1 MDDRKLRIASY
12 IFLGLTLG
20 LGLMVGVLYMLT
32 ETEYGLERVRRF
44 ALEQVGKQV
53 EGELHVERIESSG
66 LLGGVVLHDV
76 TFVDPLG
83 LPFLSAD
90 SIRLR
95 YRWRN
100 LLRGQVVFDRLIA
113 YRPEVYITRL
123 PGDTLWNFERIF
135 PDTTPDIDEE
145 DSFIL
150 IDRAT
155 IIDGTAIVR
164 TPWEPDGPVEPED
177 VERLILEEIPGWG
190 TVRVLR
196 FDDVNAE
203 LPRVLWESPV
213 EEGQLFQV
221 ANLSTV
227 GYIWS
232 TPFHLSEFQGVV
244 TLRDSLLSFDVDH
257 FRLPDSQ
264 GSGIGRIIL
273 EDEQVFDIRINGER
287 VAMRDLQWLYPPLPD
302 EGSGELVF
310 RIQSQPNGTLWLAQD
325 AHIIAPGTEVRGDFG
340 IVTGDTLYFTQ
351 VDLRAS
357 PIDLEF
363 IAQILPVDLPID
375 GLMVGTVVVEGPIS
389 SLTTRGDVQLS
400 RAGVGGAAALHW
412 SGTVDLT
419 RPYGIENLD
428 AVVEGLDLALFPR
441 IHENLPLEGL
451 LSGRI
456 RATGELDRSVR
467 FAASLRHRFADLPES
482 ALEGAGTFRY
492 VAGGQSQ
499 IDADIDAEALVLDA
513 LGRALPQMERLR
525 GQVNGPLSLE
535 GPLSDLALEVEL
547 ETSAGP
553 VAANG
558 RFDLS
563 GTAPRFVLE
572 GDIADFRLDRLI
584 DGLEETSL
592 TGRFAI
598 ESAESDSGTVVRAD
612 LDEGRVGPVDLYRGV
627 ARLRID
633 DGLAQ
638 IDSFYVTAAVGRLEA
653 MGTLGVSGGRHGEVE
668 VIAQIDS
675 LATLRQRLFG
685 ETAFATEDTLAG
697 RIGGAA
703 FVRASLR
710 GALDDLAVDGEAR
723 FDELVYQAF
732 EVGRADLR
740 FAANGVGTDRLQAR
754 WRADAS
760 GAGVYGRPLDS
771 VHASMEYDPEGGR
784 VEFEARGAAPVIA
797 DYRFESGFR
806 RVDGAIELDLR
817 EVRIRDWMGDWR
829 LSEPTLARLGS
840 DGFVVDD
847 MLLVRNDAEGQI
859 RAMGR
864 IPWRDQD
871 AAGEEPVRTAS
882 FRLDAERVPLMP
894 LRFEEADAGPSAIL
908 SGSVVVSGSATA
920 PVIAGGIRLSDIR
933 LDEVAVD
940 HLDARLGY
948 RGRML
953 EGRLAA
959 RLEDEIILSGEGRVP
974 IDLALTPMDER
985 RLAEPLD
992 VRIRADRVPASF
1004 LTGLVDGFRDVRGHL
1019 VGEVRITGTTLEPGL
1034 AGEIALQDGNA
1045 AWTVSGVRYRDV
1057 EGTFRVLSDRVVALD
1072 VTART
1077 SNGGTARGTGTLTFG
1092 TLKDPAFDIAVD
1104 TREFQFAQRRDVAAT
1119 GTGQV
1124 SLTGHFTQP
1133 VVSGNIRVDR
1143 GELFLDEVW
1152 HQYNIVALSA
1162 DDPLLFNV
1170 VDTTVV
1176 AVRKILPVS
1185 TSPFIRNLA
1194 VQDMTVDVGRNTWL
1208 RGRTLDVEV
1217 SGRLQVDVDRRS
1229 EDIRLTGSLA
1239 AIRGSYE
1246 LYLED
1251 NIPVRRF
1258 TVREGAVIFDGTPG
1272 INPRLDIVA
1281 THRVRNE
1288 GGTLNV
1294 DAIVTG
1300 TLRNPR
1306 VGLRSDADP
1315 PIAES
1320 DLLSLVLFGRPT
1332 TELARLD
1339 DLAGMGNSPLAG
1351 LTGAGVGFAQ
1361 ATIFG
1366 AAATG
1371 LESLVADLGLI
1382 DYITITEWEGAPLED
1397 TDGIGSIFSRSQVE
1411 LGRYL
1416 GEDWFVT
1423 VSSPLRTTQN
1433 SFGVRMEWRFAP
1445 RWTGEFFW
1453 ENRYLRGLSF
1463 GLDPAQQQ
1471 KVGGFFLFREWGF

>member
-1194 VQDMTVDVGRNTWL
+1194 GQDMTVDVGRYTWL